1 MNGEPGAVE
10 ARVHPSAVVHPD
22 AELHD
27 TVQVGPGCLIGPG
40 VEIGAG
46 VRLGAHVVIEK
57 DTSIGEDCRI
67 FHGAALGSDPQDLK
81 YAGEAT
87 RLEIG
92 SRTTIREYCTMN
104 RGTAETGITRVGSD
118 CLFMAGTHVAHDCDV
133 GNHVILANVAMA
145 GGHVS
150 IGDWAILGA
159 LVGVH
164 QFARIGEHAFI
175 GGASKIAQD
184 IPPYT
189 LADGNP
195 CSVRGINSVGL
206 RRRGF
211 SKSSIEALRRAF
223 RTLFRNRE
231 LNLGQAIA
239 ALEAQ
244 GEVVPEVQALIE
256 FIRSSKRGVVS

>member
-1 MNGEPGAVE
+1 MSE
-10 ARVHPSAVVHPD
+10 ATVHPSATIDTD
-22 AELHD
+22 ARLHE

-40 VEIGAG
+40 VEIGPR
-46 VRLGAHVVIEK
+46 VRLGANVVIEQN
-57 DTSIGEDCRI
+57 TSIGEDCRI
-67 FHGAALGSDPQDLK
+67 SHGAVLGSDPQDLK
-81 YAGEAT
+81 YAGETT

-92 SRTTIREYCTMN
+92 PRTTIREYCTMN
-104 RGTAETGITRVGSD
+104 RGTADKGVTRVGSD

-164 QFARIGEHAFI
+164 QFTRIGEHAFI

-184 IPPYT
+184 IPPYV

-195 CSVRGINSVGL
+195 CTARGINSVGL

-211 SKSSIEALRRAF
+211 PPSSIEALRRAF

-231 LNLGQAIA
+231 LNLGQALS
-239 ALEAQ
+239 ALETQEDMA
-244 GEVVPEVQALIE
+244 PEVTNLVR
-256 FIRSSKRGVVS
+256 FIRVSERGIIS

>member
-1 MNGEPGAVE
+1 MSE
-10 ARVHPSAVVHPD
+10 ATVHPSATIHPD
-22 AELHD
+22 ARLHE

-40 VEIGAG
+40 VEIGPR
-46 VRLGAHVVIEK
+46 VRLGANVVIEQN
-57 DTSIGEDCRI
+57 TSIGEDCRI
-67 FHGAALGSDPQDLK
+67 LHGAVLGSDPQDLK
-81 YAGEAT
+81 YAGETT

-92 SRTTIREYCTMN
+92 PRTTIREYCTMN
-104 RGTAETGITRVGSD
+104 RGTVETGVTRVGSD
-118 CLFMAGTHVAHDCDV
+118 CLFMAGTHVAHDCEV
-133 GNHVILANVAMA
+133 GSHVILANVAMA

-164 QFARIGEHAFI
+164 QFTRIGEHAFI

-184 IPPYT
+184 IPPYV

-195 CSVRGINSVGL
+195 CTARGINSVGL

-211 SKSSIEALRRAF
+211 PPGSIEALRRAF

-231 LNLGQAIA
+231 LNLGQALS

-244 GEVVPEVQALIE
+244 EDMPPEVMNLVR
-256 FIRSSKRGVVS
+256 FIRASERGVIS